1 MSALQAL
8 WPILA
13 TLATGAMLG
22 KILPDTLRGG
32 LVRMITPLV
41 WGLLFLIGCEFGEVI
56 SSAQSLEKVLVKAA
70 SFAVLTTIMSLLVLQ
85 VMGRQKGERLEDSRE
100 IDSLRDRAGIRDRLR
115 SSWPPIRECL
125 IAIFM
130 VLLGGAIFLAQ
141 HDGIIPAV
149 TLPSS
154 SSLLLVLVAL
164 VGVDLTQ
171 VSLDWRRISG
181 RAWRVSLSV
190 VLGSLLGGVIISFLS
205 EDGVR
210 VSLQLAS
217 GYGWFT
223 LSSVMMGEY
232 HGQLIGTVAL
242 MTDLF
247 RELVAIILIYVVGR
261 KSPEMA
267 IASADAT
274 ALDSTLPMVKQ
285 GCPVR
290 HVPLALASG
299 LILTVFAPVMIALL
313 N

>member
-13 TLATGAMLG
+13 ALAVGVVLG
-22 KILPDTLRGG
+22 KILPGRMRRVS
-32 LVRMITPLV
+32 VRMITPLV

-56 SSAQSLEKVLVKAA
+56 SSAHSVQKVLVKAG
-70 SFAVLTTIMSLLVLQ
+70 SFALLTTIMSGLVLML
-85 VMGRQKGERLEDSRE
+85 VGRQKTGRQGEG
-100 IDSLRDRAGIRDRLR
+100 RDDDRQGANGGIRDRLR
-115 SSWPPIRECL
+115 SSWLPIRECL
-125 IAIFM
+125 IAIIM
-130 VLLGGAIFLAQ
+130 VLFGAAIFLAQ
-141 HDGIIPAV
+141 DNGFIPNV
-149 TLPSS
+149 VLPSS
-154 SSLLLVLVAL
+154 SSLLSLLVVL

-171 VSLDWRRISG
+171 VSLDWRSMSAS
-181 RAWRVSLSV
+181 AWRVPLSV
-190 VLGSLLGGVIISFLS
+190 VLGSLLGGVTASILWGDS
-205 EDGVR
+205 VR

-247 RELVAIILIYVVGR
+247 RELVAIILIYVFGR
-261 KSPEMA
+261 EKPEMA
-267 IASADAT
+267 IASAGAT

-285 GCPVR
+285 GCPVS

-299 LILTVFAPVMIALL
+299 LILTVLAPVMIALF